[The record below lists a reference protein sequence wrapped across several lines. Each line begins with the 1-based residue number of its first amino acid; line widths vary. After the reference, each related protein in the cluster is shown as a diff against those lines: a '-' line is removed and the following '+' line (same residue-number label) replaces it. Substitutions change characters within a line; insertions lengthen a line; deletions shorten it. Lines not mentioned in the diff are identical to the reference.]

1 MSKEPPNPALGLAMM
16 FGSMLGLKAD
26 GAEGGAGVSAGA
38 DTGGGGGGGG
48 GGGAPPPRSAEN
60 PFFCYYAS
68 LVHQQNMLQDLVRT
82 GAYQS
87 AILQNEA
94 DFKGKVVVDVGTGS
108 GVLAFFA
115 ARAGA
120 RHVYALEASGAA
132 VHARRLMEA
141 NGLGDRITVL
151 QSRVEDAVLPEQ
163 ADVIVSEP
171 MGFMLIHERM
181 LESFIAARQRFL
193 KPEGGKM
200 FPSRGDVRVTLF
212 SDPALHAEQVAKLAF
227 WGATDFFGMDLTPL
241 MEAAADD
248 HFAQPVVGYVDPA
261 SLLSDSVAS
270 HRIDFA
276 ADEPASLQRVE
287 IPFALTA
294 NKAALCH
301 GVAAW
306 FDVDFLGST
315 AHITLSTAPKCPG
328 THWCVWRRAS
338 APTRAAHPPLPPP
351 SA

>member
-1 MSKEPPNPALGLAMM
+1 MM
-16 FGSMLGLKAD
+16 FGSMLGLREPGAD
-26 GAEGGAGVSAGA
+26 GGGATAGSAASGGAGAAPSAPA
-38 DTGGGGGGGG
+38 PSGG
-48 GGGAPPPRSAEN
+48 PRPGDN

-82 GAYQS
+82 GAYHS

-94 DFKGKVVVDVGTGS
+94 DFRGKVVVDVGTGS

-120 RHVYALEASGAA
+120 RRVYALEASGAA
-132 VHARRLMEA
+132 VHARRLLEA

-151 QSRVEDAVLPEQ
+151 QSRVEDVVLPER
-163 ADVIVSEP
+163 ADVIISEP

-181 LESFIAARQRFL
+181 LESFIVARQRFL

-212 SDPALHAEQVAKLAF
+212 SDAALHAEQVAKLAF

-241 MEAAADD
+241 LEAAADD
-248 HFAQPVVGYVDPA
+248 HFAQPVVGFVDAA
-261 SLLSDSVAS
+261 SLLSDAVAS

-276 ADEPASLQRVE
+276 ADDPASLQRVVV
-287 IPFALTA
+287 PFALTA
-294 NKAALCH
+294 SRAALCH
-301 GVAAW
+301 GIAAW
-306 FDVDFLGST
+306 FDVEFLGST
-315 AHITLSTAPKCPG
+315 THVTLSTGPKCPG
-328 THWCVWRRAS
+328 THWCARRRRA
-338 APTRAAHPPLPPP
+338 ARTPP
-351 SA
+351 